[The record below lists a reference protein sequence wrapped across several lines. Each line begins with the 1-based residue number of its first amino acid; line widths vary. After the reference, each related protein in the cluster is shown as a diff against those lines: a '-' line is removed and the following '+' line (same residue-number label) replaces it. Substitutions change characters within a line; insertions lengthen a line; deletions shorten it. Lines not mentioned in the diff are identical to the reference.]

1 MIDAWQRFVAGEQD
15 VAMDPRIL
23 ASWQRSR
30 AAGVVSDTPSF
41 RETDDRDLQRR
52 LAISTGLV
60 GAVAPHLG
68 WLSRTLATIDH
79 ATCIVDEDGIV
90 LWSTGSAALLDR
102 LHMHRG
108 FDWSERRMGTN
119 GAGTAIA
126 TASSIAI
133 RDGQHYCR
141 AWHDLTGLG
150 VSLVDPDGDR
160 RGAIGLVTQMGDS
173 DRERLLAMEH
183 IGHALER
190 ELALVYAEARSR
202 RLRVRAERMRDAIA
216 ALSRALSPDEIVDSV
231 LDHGLPAL
239 RASCGG
245 VWLVSGGNEL
255 RLAGSRDSVWRTH
268 HGVAPISARLG
279 FAEAFRTG
287 KLVVVES
294 PEELARIGGDL
305 HPALREIGARAF
317 VPLRIDARM
326 IGVLAIGVPDWR
338 IFDDDDRVLMHEL
351 GDHCAHALERASLY
365 TSQQAAERA
374 TAARDELLGLVSH
387 HLRSPLALVATSS
400 EILTSLVGAD
410 APRDAILQHASQIG
424 DAARRMSSLVRN
436 LLEAGRLDAGSL
448 RVELRNVPVA
458 EVLAQIVRTLEPTL
472 ELRGHRI
479 ELSIEEPLVTVCDP
493 ELAAIAMTNL
503 VENAVKFSP
512 PGDTIVLRVR
522 REGDRAHVCVIDSG
536 PGIAPHEL
544 PRVFERYYQATG
556 PRGEGVG
563 LGLYLARTL
572 IEAQHG
578 AIRAESR
585 VGHGSEFCC
594 ELPLATA

>member
-190 ELALVYAEARSR
+190 ELALVHAEARSR

-216 ALSRALSPDEIVDSV
+216 ALSRALSPDQIVDSV

-245 VWLVSGGNEL
+245 VWLASGGNEL

-338 IFDDDDRVLMHEL
+338 TFDDDDRVLMHEL

-365 TSQQAAERA
+365 TSEQAARATAERA

-410 APRDAILQHASQIG
+410 APGDAILQHASQIG

-458 EVLAQIVRTLEPTL
+458 DVLAQIVRSLEPTL
-472 ELRGHRI
+472 DLRGHRI
-479 ELSIEEPLVTVCDP
+479 ELSVEEPLVTVCDP
-493 ELAAIAMTNL
+493 ELATIAMTNL

-556 PRGEGVG
+556 
-563 LGLYLARTL
+563 
-572 IEAQHG
+572 
-578 AIRAESR
+578 
-585 VGHGSEFCC
+585 
-594 ELPLATA
+594 